1 MRKSQRNVEHSAC
14 ASSAAVE
21 HWSQIDWK
29 RCERQVARLQA
40 RIVKASREGRWG
52 KVRCLQRL
60 LTCSF
65 SGKALAVKR
74 VTENKGKRTSGVDH
88 VLWSTPQSKLK
99 AIASLQRRGYRP
111 LPLRRVYI
119 PKTNGKLRPL
129 SIPVMKD
136 RAMQALYR
144 LALDPV
150 AETCAD
156 PNSYGFRKGRSTA
169 DAIEQCFKFLSKGD
183 APEWILEGD
192 IKGCFDHI
200 SHRWLLAHV
209 PMDTVMLEK
218 WLRCGFLENSNWFA
232 TEEGTP
238 QGGIISP
245 TLANWTLDGLE
256 PLLKRAFPSRKEK
269 GRQIYS
275 KVHLVRYADDFIIT
289 GRSQSQLVNEV
300 LQLVEKFLRE
310 RGLELSAEK
319 THVTHIQKGFDFLG
333 QNIRKYGRK
342 LLITPAKKSVQAV
355 LTKIRGMIGKNKSA
369 AQENLILQL
378 NPIIRGWANYHR
390 HCVASHAFARMDFE
404 IWRKLWEW
412 SRRRHP
418 HKNVAW
424 VRNRYYHAI
433 GERTWRFAARTN
445 SQNPLGQPSL
455 KVLLYAGDTPIQRHL
470 KIKGEAN
477 PFDPRWR
484 SYFAQRA
491 KGSTAR
497 QTVAERRLST
507 SEGLYMA

>member
-1 MRKSQRNVEHSAC
+1 MNVDSSAC
-14 ASSAAVE
+14 ASSATVE
-21 HWSQIDWK
+21 HWDQINWK
-29 RCERQVARLQA
+29 RCERQVTRLQA
-40 RIVKASREGRWG
+40 RIVKASREGRWS
-52 KVRCLQRL
+52 KVKALQRL

-74 VTENKGKRTSGVDH
+74 VTENKGKRTSGVDQ

-119 PKTNGKLRPL
+119 PKSNGKLRPL

-136 RAMQALYR
+136 RAMQALY
-144 LALDPV
+144 LMALEPV

-169 DAIEQCFKFLSKGD
+169 DAIEQCFKFLSKSD

-200 SHRWLLAHV
+200 SHRWLLNHV
-209 PMDTVMLEK
+209 PMDAVILEK
-218 WLRCGFLENSNWFA
+218 WLRCGFLENSNLFA
-232 TEEGTP
+232 TKEGTP

-245 TLANWTLDGLE
+245 ALANWTLDGLE
-256 PLLKRAFPSRKEK
+256 SLLKKTFPSHKEK

-300 LQLVEKFLRE
+300 LPLVEKFLRE

-342 LLITPAKKSVQAV
+342 MLITPAQKNVQAA
-355 LTKIRGMIGKNKSA
+355 LTKFRGIIEKNRSA
-369 AQENLILQL
+369 TQENLIVQL
-378 NPIIRGWANYHR
+378 NPVIRGWANYHR
-390 HCVASHAFARMDFE
+390 HCVAQRAFSRMDFE
-404 IWRKLWEW
+404 IWRKLWWW
-412 SRRRHP
+412 SYRRHP
-418 HKNVAW
+418 RKNAVW
-424 VRNRYYHAI
+424 VKNRYYHVI

-445 SQNPLGQPSL
+445 TQNPSGQPSW
-455 KVLLYAGDTPIQRHL
+455 KRLLYAGNTPIQRHL

-491 KGSTAR
+491 KGSRVR
-497 QTVAERRLST
+497 QTVADDRLST
-507 SEGLYMA
+507 PEGLHMA